1 MLTTLIG
8 WSLRHRF
15 ITMLAAGVL
24 VVVGLLAMRALN
36 VDAFP
41 DTTPT
46 QVQINARA
54 SSLVPEEIERQIT
67 IPIEMAM
74 GGLPGLVEIR
84 SISLFGLSQVV
95 VTFRDGTDIY
105 FARQLIYERLGAVK
119 MPPGVDQPEMGPVS
133 TGLGEVYHY
142 VVSAKDGDLMS
153 LRTLHDWTIKPEMR
167 TVAGT
172 AEVNSWGGFEKQF
185 QVRIDPVRLLTHDL
199 SFEQVIQ
206 AVRENNANVG
216 GGSIERAGNMM
227 LVHGLGRTSSIPQ
240 IENIVLTARDGVPIR
255 LKDVAEIR
263 IGHAI
268 RGGAVTASQRDPNDP
283 NQIQQSEVVLGL
295 CFMLMGQNSY
305 EVTHRMA
312 DKLAEV
318 RPKLP
323 ANANLVVAYDRT
335 ELVDRVIATVK
346 NNLLEGATLVVLLLF
361 IFLGNLRAGL
371 ICAAAIPLSMLF
383 GFCGMWAAGIA
394 GSLLSLGAIDF
405 GVVVDSSVVVVENV
419 VRRLGHAGT
428 PSLAQRLRIIRDA
441 AIEVRT
447 PTVYGQL
454 IIMIVYIPILT
465 LEGVEGKMFR
475 PMALTVIFILI
486 GSLICSLTVT
496 PVLSSLVLPKRLHE
510 EDVSLVRF
518 LRWIYRPL
526 LGGALR
532 MRLVTLAICV
542 AVLALSGFVA
552 TRLGS
557 EFVPRLSEGAVVI
570 GIVRPP
576 GTSLDESLRM
586 NQRME
591 KLLLDE
597 FPNEVELCWSRVGSP
612 EVPTDASTVEMTD
625 LFVKLYP
632 REKWQQARTQAEL
645 VQQMERVVADIPG
658 QTIWFT
664 QPIEQRINEMVS
676 GVRADVALK
685 LFGSDFDAL
694 IATARR
700 LEGVLKQVPGCA
712 DLATEQVLGQPIL
725 QIALKQD
732 QIARYGVPAQ
742 QVLDMIESIGSKQVG
757 DVIEGPIP
765 FPLVIRLPD
774 TVRSSPESIG
784 QMLVLAP
791 DGEKIPL
798 SRLADIRL
806 INGPRLISR
815 EQNQRRITIQCNVRG
830 RDVGSFVRES
840 QAKIAQS
847 VELPKNYR
855 LEWGGQFENMQRA
868 QRRLTIV
875 VPLALLMILG
885 LLYFSFRDRFDTLVT
900 FVSVPFACSGGLAG
914 LLARDMP
921 LSISAAVGFI
931 TLSGISVLNGMVL
944 VSSIRDARARG
955 AELNDAIRH
964 AALECLRTIVMT
976 ALVASVGFVPMAI
989 SSGAGAEVQR
999 PLATV
1004 VIGGVITST
1013 VFGLIGL
1020 PVFYSLFGGWLRLAP
1035 PAAVGAKRPD
1045 SDEPTDEAVTEP
1057 PAAQRV

>member
-1 MLTTLIG
+1 MLSRLIG
-8 WSLRHRF
+8 WSLENRL
-15 ITMLAAGVL
+15 IVMLGAGILMVIG
-24 VVVGLLAMRALN
+24 VLAMRSIN

-41 DTTPT
+41 DTTPV

-74 GGLPGLVEIR
+74 GGLPGLVEVR

-95 VTFRDGTDIY
+95 VTFRDGMDIY

-119 MPPGVDQPEMGPVS
+119 MPPGVAQPEMGPVS

-142 VVSAKDGDLMS
+142 VVSPADGDLMS
-153 LRTLHDWTIKPEMR
+153 LRTLHDWTIKPPMR

-172 AEVNSWGGFEKQF
+172 AEVNSWGGLERQF
-185 QVRIDPVRLLTHDL
+185 QVRVDPTRLVTHGLT
-199 SFEQVIQ
+199 FQQVIE
-206 AVRENNANVG
+206 AVRVNNANVG
-216 GGSIERAGNMM
+216 GGSIERSGSML
-227 LVHGLGRTSSIPQ
+227 LVHGLGRTANVGQ
-240 IENIVLTARDGVPIR
+240 IENIVITARNGVPIR
-255 LKDVAEIR
+255 VKDVAEIH

-268 RGGAVTASQRDPNDP
+268 RAGAVTASLRDKLDP
-283 NQIQQSEVVLGL
+283 AKIQQGEVVLGL

-305 EVTHRMA
+305 DVTRRAAERLNEV
-312 DKLAEV
+312 L
-318 RPKLP
+318 PKLP
-323 ANANLVVAYDRT
+323 ETARVTVAYDRT

-371 ICAAAIPLSMLF
+371 ICATAIPLSMLF
-383 GFCGMWAAGIA
+383 GFCGMWSMGIA

-419 VRRLGHAGT
+419 VRRLGHAV
-428 PSLAQRLRIIRDA
+428 PASVADRLRIIRDA

-447 PTVYGQL
+447 PTVFGQL

-475 PMALTVIFILI
+475 PMALTVIFILL

-496 PVLSSLVLPKRLHE
+496 PVLSSLCLPKNMKE
-510 EDVSLVRF
+510 EDVFVVRAM
-518 LRWIYRPL
+518 RWLYAPL
-526 LGGALR
+526 LR
-532 MRLVTLAICV
+532 VSMRARWLMVAGCLAVI
-542 AVLALSGFVA
+542 AA
-552 TRLGS
+552 TGWIASQLGS
-557 EFVPRLSEGAVVI
+557 EFVPRLSEGSIVI

-591 KLLLDE
+591 KELLTR
-597 FPNEVELCWSRVGSP
+597 FPDEVEICWSRVGSP

-632 REKWQQARTQAEL
+632 RQRWTQAKTQAEL
-645 VQQMERVVADIPG
+645 VGLMEKAVADYPG

-685 LFGSDFDAL
+685 LFGAEFDKL
-694 IATARR
+694 IGTARE
-700 LEGVLKQVPGCA
+700 LEAVLKGVQGCA
-712 DLATEQVLGQPIL
+712 DLTVEQMLGQPIL
-725 QIALKQD
+725 QIAIKQD
-732 QIARYGVPAQ
+732 QVARYGIPAQ
-742 QVLDMIESIGSKQVG
+742 TVLDIIESLGSKQVG
-757 DVIEGPIP
+757 EVIEGPIP
-765 FPLVIRLPD
+765 FPLAIRLAD
-774 TVRSSPESIG
+774 SVRSSPESIG
-784 QMLVLAP
+784 AIVVSAP
-791 DGEKIPL
+791 SGEKIPL
-798 SRLADIRL
+798 SRLTDIRVV
-806 INGPRLISR
+806 NGPRLISR
-815 EQNQRRITIQCNVRG
+815 EQGQRRITIQCNVRG
-830 RDVGSFVRES
+830 RDVGSFVKE
-840 QAKIAQS
+840 AQERIGGA
-847 VELPKNYR
+847 VTLPKSYR

-868 QRRLTIV
+868 QKRLMIV

-900 FVSVPFACSGGLAG
+900 FASVPFACSGGVVAVLW
-914 LLARDMP
+914 REMP

-931 TLSGISVLNGMVL
+931 TLSGISVLSGMVL
-944 VSSIRDARARG
+944 VSAIRDQRAKG
-955 AELNDAIRH
+955 IAVDEAIRH
-964 AALECLRTIVMT
+964 ASMECLRTIVMT
-976 ALVASVGFVPMAI
+976 ALVASVGFIPMAI
-989 SSGAGAEVQR
+989 STGAGAEVQR

-1013 VFGLIGL
+1013 LFSLFAL
-1020 PVFYSLFGGWLRLAP
+1020 PALYSLFGGRQRREPELALDQP
-1035 PAAVGAKRPD
+1035 GQA
-1045 SDEPTDEAVTEP
+1045 
-1057 PAAQRV
+1057 